1 MKFIFKIIIT
11 ALAVFAGAYIIPGVH
26 TESFSVAL
34 ILALVLTVLNVTIKP
49 LLVILTI
56 PITIV
61 TLGLFLLVINALI
74 ILLADYLV
82 SGFSVSG
89 FWTALLYSIV
99 VSIMVSIFESFDKD

>member
-1 MKFIFKIIIT
+1 MKFLLKILVT
-11 ALAVFAGAYIIPGVH
+11 TLAVFAGAYLIPGVE
-26 TESFSVAL
+26 TESFTVAL
-34 ILALVLTVLNVTIKP
+34 ILAVVLTILNVTIKP

-56 PITIV
+56 PITVV

-82 SGFSVSG
+82 GGFYVSG
-89 FWTALLYSIV
+89 FWTALLFSIV